1 MNAGRT
7 GTIIRAEIVLIVSGL
22 LALISVLLF
31 NHPEKYLDYIS
42 APTLSALFCLMISV
56 SGMEKCGLIKCV
68 SAAILN
74 RHHTVKTVS
83 VSLILLPFFLSMFIT
98 NDVTLIAV
106 VPISVYLLKKT
117 GRTDLI
123 APILILQTLAVNSGS
138 MLTPVGNPQNIFIY
152 TEYQADLPDFIIRV
166 LPLTLISI
174 CAILLPCLLSENRK
188 ASAEITD
195 CGISDKKMFAVFLF
209 IFALNIIAIS
219 GWLPYWAA
227 LLTTV
232 AATLAADRSLF
243 LKPDYSLLLT
253 FVFLFIF
260 TGNLSDSG
268 FISSYVEKSMDDYA
282 VLTPALLSQVIS
294 NVPAAVLLSG
304 FTENWQDLLAG
315 VSIGGFG
322 TPVASMASLITIR
335 IYARE
340 KIGSTGKFTLKMTL
354 AGTAVLIL
362 LLLADSVICGHFL
375 RL

>member
-1 MNAGRT
+1 MNTGRT

-31 NHPEKYLDYIS
+31 NHPEKYFDYIS

-152 TEYQADLPDFIIRV
+152 TEYQADLPEFIIRV

-174 CAILLPCLLSENRK
+174 CAILLPCFLSGNQK
-188 ASAEITD
+188 TSAEIAD
-195 CGISDKKMFAVFLF
+195 CEISNKKIFAVFVF
-209 IFALNIIAIS
+209 IFALNIIAIF
-219 GWLPYWAA
+219 GWLPYWTA
-227 LLTTV
+227 LLATIAV
-232 AATLAADRSLF
+232 TLAVDRSLF

-268 FISSYVEKSMDDYA
+268 IISSYIENSLDDYS

-340 KIGSTGKFTLKMTL
+340 KAGSTGKFTLKMTL

-362 LLLADSVICGHFL
+362 LLLADSVLCGHFL